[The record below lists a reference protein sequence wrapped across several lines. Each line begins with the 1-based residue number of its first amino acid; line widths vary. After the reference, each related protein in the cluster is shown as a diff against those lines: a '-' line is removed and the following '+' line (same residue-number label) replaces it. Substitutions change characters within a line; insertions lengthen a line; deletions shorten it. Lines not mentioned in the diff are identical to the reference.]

1 MRSSGA
7 ITVVFSIC
15 DIWFIVE
22 TLFPVFFT
30 SFDLNSFWNDSSV
43 PFVSWLLLLKKIR
56 FPSWIAF
63 FSPVTQLCPTLCN
76 PMDCSMPCFPVCHQ
90 LPTVAQTHVYRVGD
104 AIQRSHPLSSPS
116 PPIFDLSQSVLRIRW
131 PKYRR
136 FSISPSSE
144 YSGLISFRMD
154 WLDLLAV
161 LGTLQE
167 SSPTPQ
173 LKSISS
179 SALNFL
185 HGPTLTSLFDYWKS
199 HSFD

>member
-7 ITVVFSIC
+7 VTVVFSIC

-43 PFVSWLLLLKKIR
+43 PFVSWLLLLKKIG

-63 FSPVTQLCPTLCN
+63 FSPVTQSCPTLCN
-76 PMDCSMPCFPVCHQ
+76 PMDCSTSCFPVYHR
-90 LPTVAQTHVYRVGD
+90 LPTVAQTRVCRVGD
-104 AIQRSHPLSSPS
+104 AIQWSHPLSSPS
-116 PPIFDLSQSVLRIRW
+116 PPVFNLSQSVLHIRW
-131 PKYRR
+131 PKYRS
-136 FSISPSSE
+136 FSISPSSK

-185 HGPTLTSLFDYWKS
+185 HGPSMHDYWKS